1 MKFKNKLILMNVL
14 ISLLITAFVALFSMR
29 GVYIYSLQNRI
40 EKLSENAN
48 EASLL
53 ISQSIRSTQMTGN
66 SYVFYTAN
74 AAIFADEIS
83 KLYSVNTVMFNLD
96 MEVIGTTLSDMDY
109 TAYKIYA
116 GKVYAAKSQAYVVTA
131 LESQDYIVFFSPIT
145 VNSEI
150 IGVCCMIESIAQIN
164 SLMHKMFGLFL
175 CLGFGVGIV
184 SATLY
189 IWWYSKNLKPISQ
202 LVSYMK
208 RATVT
213 PDTPLEFDY
222 KRNDEIKQ
230 LIDSCITMVN
240 RINEKIDESNYEKE
254 KLEAVIS
261 SMQDG
266 VITLNAEKQVVS
278 VNKRISEFF
287 PNETDYFSIIP
298 SFYELVDKV
307 SETYESVA
315 VEFAHAGKYY
325 LLKGSPIG
333 EKEQPVGIL
342 LVISDITTIKKIED
356 DQNKFISSV
365 SHELRTPLTTI
376 IGYIDLLQRR
386 GVSDE
391 AITQKALD
399 TTKAEAQRLLRLVND
414 ILNINRYNNIDF
426 EFIFTNIDPNAL
438 IENVVSE
445 MNMKGNPNAIA
456 ILYTSVVLPEIKGDY
471 DRLKQVLINVIDN
484 AVKYSNEEDI
494 VRVTATYDENNLEIT
509 VRDFGEGIPEDK
521 QEKVFET
528 FYRVEE
534 DRNRQR
540 GGFGIGLSIVKNIIR
555 KHNGKVRIESVSG
568 QGTLVSIILPIIKQK
583 EVREIEDEKN
593 EQA

>member
-1 MKFKNKLILMNVL
+1 MNVL
-14 ISLLITAFVALFSMR
+14 VAVLITLFIGLLSMR
-29 GVYIYSLQNRI
+29 GVYIYSLQNRVD
-40 EKLSENAN
+40 KLSVNAN
-48 EASLL
+48 EASVL
-53 ISQSIRSTQMTGN
+53 ISQSIRSTQVVGDN
-66 SYVFYTAN
+66 YDFYASN
-74 AAIFADEIS
+74 AAVFADELS
-83 KLYSVNTVMFNLD
+83 RLYSVDAMMFNLD
-96 MEVIGTTLSDMDY
+96 MDVVGSTLADMDY
-109 TAYKIYA
+109 TPYKIYA
-116 GKVYAAKSQAYVVTA
+116 GKVYAANAQAYVITTF
-131 LESQDYIVFFSPIT
+131 ESQDYIIFFSPVT
-145 VNSEI
+145 VNNEV
-150 IGVCCMIESIAQIN
+150 IGVCALFESIAQIK
-164 SLMHKMFGLFL
+164 SLMHKMLGLFL
-175 CLGFGVGIV
+175 YLGAGAGVV
-184 SATLY
+184 SAVLY
-189 IWWYSKNLKPISQ
+189 IWWYSKNLKPINQ
-202 LVSYMK
+202 LVNYMK
-208 RATVT
+208 RATVQ
-213 PDTPLEFDY
+213 PDTPLEFTY
-222 KRNDEIKQ
+222 KQNDEIKV

-240 RINEKIDESNYEKE
+240 RINEKIEESNYEKE

-266 VITLNAEKQVVS
+266 VITLNAEKQVVT

-298 SFYELVDKV
+298 SFYDLVDKV
-307 SETYESVA
+307 SETSGSVS
-315 VEFAHAGKYY
+315 VEFAHGGKYY
-325 LLKGSPIG
+325 MLTGSPIG
-333 EKEQPVGIL
+333 EKEQAAGIL
-342 LVISDITTIKKIED
+342 LVISDITTVKKIED

-438 IENVVSE
+438 IENVVAE
-445 MNMKGNPNAIA
+445 LNMKGNPNGIA
-456 ILYTSVVLPEIKGDY
+456 ILYTSVELPEIMGDY

-484 AVKYSNEEDI
+484 AVKYSNEDDI
-494 VRVTATYDENNLEIT
+494 VRVTATYDENYLEIT

-555 KHNGKVRIESVSG
+555 KHSGKVKIESVAG
-568 QGTLVSIILPIIKQK
+568 QGTLVSIMLPLIKKK
-583 EVREIEDEKN
+583 EVHEDEHEED